1 MPVPPT
7 SLLFGDLPTQSSSQ
21 PSDRGRVKLTITND
35 HKVIVMC
42 KQIIMWTSAW
52 GRVDHLWGV
61 TKNQKYFS
69 RHGHLTPLAFMY
81 EESKTFKAWLTL
93 NLSQGAIGF
102 WFWGVGEIDPK
113 WPLNKRFSKIGQNL
127 PEGDIFIKQVKN
139 PLYLRN
145 IGDKKWSPFMD
156 LCYEKVPFLHLKSP
170 KVTVLAYKKKRDLR
184 RLNPK
189 TETTFCRQHSLNMKD
204 LTPVWY
210 GYHL

>member
-1 MPVPPT
+1 MSLKIKNIFRDMATSHPMLLYMRSPKH
-7 SLLFGDLPTQSSSQ
+7 SLLD
-21 PSDRGRVKLTITND
+21 
-35 HKVIVMC
+35 
-42 KQIIMWTSAW
+42 
-52 GRVDHLWGV
+52 
-61 TKNQKYFS
+61 
-69 RHGHLTPLAFMY
+69 
-81 EESKTFKAWLTL
+81 WLL
-93 NLSQGAIGF
+93 IWARASFLGE
-102 WFWGVGEIDPK
+102 GEIDPK

-127 PEGDIFIKQVKN
+127 PEGDIFIKHVKN

-189 TETTFCRQHSLNMKD
+189 RETTFCRQHSLDMKD